1 MLRENALKK
10 QLQLGETVFGLFCS
24 IPHPT
29 LVEMI
34 AAAEYD
40 FVIIDTEHVLIN
52 PETLEN
58 MLRAADASG
67 ITALVRVPDAA
78 PNTILRVLDAGAQG
92 VVIPHVRTREETQA
106 AVRASRYHPQGLR
119 SLNGGRPADF
129 AKLDLPSYLDYA
141 NEQIMVVPMI
151 ENREGVANIADIAS
165 VPGVDMILEGAADL
179 SQSYG
184 VPWQTR
190 SEIVQNALENVARA
204 SRERGVPY
212 CAIPRATEDLTMW
225 QERGVRAFVLG
236 EERGT
241 AFRALRT
248 HLSTFRAL
256 EVQEETTL

>member
-1 MLRENALKK
+1 MRENALKK
-10 QLQLGETVFGLFCS
+10 RLQLGETVFGLFCS

-34 AAAEYD
+34 AAAAYD

-52 PETLEN
+52 PETLEH

-78 PNTILRVLDAGAQG
+78 PNTILRVLDAGAHG
-92 VVIPHVRTREETQA
+92 VVIPHVRTGAEAEA
-106 AVRASRYHPQGLR
+106 AVRASRYHPRGMR

-129 AKLDLPSYLDYA
+129 AKVDLPSYLDYA

-151 ENREGVANIADIAS
+151 ENREGVENIAEISA
-165 VPGVDMILEGAADL
+165 VPGIDMILEGAADL

-190 SEIVQNALENVARA
+190 SDIVQNALAQVA
-204 SRERGVPY
+204 EITQKRGVPY
-212 CAIPRATEDLTMW
+212 CAIPRAAEDLVTW
-225 QERGVRAFVLG
+225 QGRGVRAFVLG

-241 AFRALRT
+241 AFRALRA
-248 HLSTFRAL
+248 HLHTFRTQVA
-256 EVQEETTL
+256 QEETT